1 MTVKMRRWLQ
11 GPLQSL
17 QEYVEISAL
26 YNSWRLWELL
36 ENFAKKTDGL
46 QADAVYTDFSKA
58 FDRVNLLL
66 GTLTRIFRGPMI
78 FWMGSYLTGPV
89 VHNAFGLTIIFLK
102 RFSIILVCLRLA
114 ILVPCFFIVDI
125 IDVLDIFENVRVL
138 AYAVD
143 LKLYMRVSSTDDG
156 RLFQKDFFF
165 KYEQSCI
172 EGLNI
177 EA

>member
-1 MTVKMRRWLQ
+1 LDGFLFDRSGRTQRVRVGDYFSETIYYHSGVPRVSHL
-11 GPLQSL
+11 GPL
-17 QEYVEISAL
+17 
-26 YNSWRLWELL
+26 
-36 ENFAKKTDGL
+36 
-46 QADAVYTDFSKA
+46 
-58 FDRVNLLL
+58 
-66 GTLTRIFRGPMI
+66 
-78 FWMGSYLTGPV
+78 
-89 VHNAFGLTIIFLK
+89 
-102 RFSIILVCLRLA
+102 
-114 ILVPCFFIVDI
+114 FFIVDI